1 MMSLLS
7 RTVHASTIM
16 TPRFASTSAY
26 RQTNPINKGASSLH
40 LKDLHVKE
48 KLITVEK
55 SLGVLA
61 ICAVAMMLP
70 APYSKDSGLEPGL
83 TEIDCMNCFEEPF
96 DSH

>member
-1 MMSLLS
+1 MISALL
-7 RTVHASTIM
+7 RKVVNPSTM
-16 TPRFASTSAY
+16 TRFASTSAY
-26 RQTNPINKGASSLH
+26 RQTNPINKGASLH
-40 LKDLHVKE
+40 LRDLHVKE
-48 KLITVEK
+48 RFVTVEK

-83 TEIDCMNCFEEPF
+83 TEVECMNSFEEPF